1 MKNTRKKLFQAF
13 TLIELLVVIA
23 IIAILAGLLLPA
35 LAKAKAKAQRIN
47 CVNNLK
53 QVGLA
58 HRLFAGDNGDRYPV
72 KLSIADGGW
81 SDQVKPGN
89 TYYNFAC
96 LANELGTPKVVVCPS
111 DSRGPRQ
118 NFFIQPGASTTIPA
132 AAIGANPD
140 FQNNVAAAG
149 ANVTEHKGQPVS
161 YFVGLGAVE
170 EQPQSILSGDRNL
183 GSTAVNPTTYG
194 YSGAT
199 DNGTAGG
206 TNGFLIA
213 APATANYLWTD
224 QLHQKQGNVALGDG
238 SVQQVSSSRFRSDIL
253 TNAPA
258 EGGTGASAYVSILF
272 P

>member
-1 MKNTRKKLFQAF
+1 MKNTRKKILQAF

-58 HRLFAGDNGDRYPV
+58 HRLFAGDNGDRYPA

-81 SDQVKPGN
+81 SEQIKAAN

-111 DSRGPRQ
+111 DSRAPRQ
-118 NFFIQPGASTTIPA
+118 NFFIQTTASATVPTVA
-132 AAIGANPD
+132 AGANPD
-140 FQNNVAAAG
+140 FQSGVSAATG
-149 ANVTEHKGQPVS
+149 TQTEHKGQPVS
-161 YFVGLGAVE
+161 YFVGIGATE
-170 EQPQSILSGDRNL
+170 EQPQSILSGDRNM
-183 GSTAVNPTTYG
+183 GNNTTAAYG
-194 YSGAT
+194 FSGTT
-199 DNGTAGG
+199 DNGTAGSSNNVFTG
-206 TNGFLIA
+206 SG
-213 APATANYLWTD
+213 ATKDYQWSD
-224 QLHQKQGNVALGDG
+224 QMHQKQGNVALGDG
-238 SVQQVSSSRFRSDIL
+238 SVQQVSSSRLRSEII

-258 EGGTGASAYVSILF
+258 EVGSLTTAYIVLLF